1 MSTILYLLLV
11 TYGTIFVS
19 ELLGDKSIYTISS
32 LGMRFRP
39 VYVFC
44 GFTAAFMVKM
54 SAAVLLGRMIAEL
67 PRSVVSLT
75 SAATFFLT
83 AFVIWFKK
91 TNDGTT
97 PRAHE
102 NYFSRAALIT
112 FAAILF
118 SEWADIGQ
126 IMAATLTARYGLP
139 LVVWLGATLALITKG
154 LLALALG
161 RGLRKC
167 VPLHVLRPVSASLC
181 IIMGIISALAPLFE
195 SRALHLP

>member
-1 MSTILYLLLV
+1 MRTMFYLLLA

-39 VYVFC
+39 LYVFC
-44 GFTAAFMVKM
+44 GFTSAFMIKM
-54 SAAVLLGRMIAEL
+54 SGAVLLGQVIAEL

-83 AFVIWFKK
+83 ALVIWFKRS
-91 TNDGTT
+91 NE
-97 PRAHE
+97 RSIRHEHE

-118 SEWADIGQ
+118 SEWGDIGQ
-126 IMAATLTARYGLP
+126 ITAATLTARYRLP
-139 LVVWLGATLALITKG
+139 LIVWLGATLALVTKG

-161 RGLRKC
+161 RSLRKC
-167 VPLHVLRPVSASLC
+167 IPLHVLRPVAVSLC
-181 IIMGIISALAPLFE
+181 VTMGVISAIWPMFDA
-195 SRALHLP
+195 

>member
-1 MSTILYLLLV
+1 
-11 TYGTIFVS
+11 
-19 ELLGDKSIYTISS
+19 
-32 LGMRFRP
+32 
-39 VYVFC
+39 
-44 GFTAAFMVKM
+44 
-54 SAAVLLGRMIAEL
+54 
-67 PRSVVSLT
+67 VVSLT

-83 AFVIWFKK
+83 ALVIWFKK
-91 TNDGTT
+91 TNDGAE

-126 IMAATLTARYGLP
+126 IMAATLTARYGFP
-139 LVVWLGATLALITKG
+139 LIVWLGATLALITKG

-167 VPLHVLRPVSASLC
+167 VPLQVLRPVSVSLC
-181 IIMGIISALAPLFE
+181 IIMGIISALSPVFE
-195 SRALHLP
+195 SRAIRLH